1 MQKIDLVVITDQN
14 IDNYINQYINF
25 YDLKFN
31 KIFIVTKDNI
41 ITKYK
46 NVIYKDFVNEE
57 YLNSIDNNNITN
69 EIDNIRY
76 LSLYYYIIFEDDI
89 LKQQPLI
96 LQETDKIKKD
106 DEYHYSAKLFLK
118 HFFNKTQVNKIEGFK
133 IFEKNK
139 IKDLKEKFPEI
150 FHNSSM
156 NNNKGFK
163 HNIFILNKYL

>member
-1 MQKIDLVVITDQN
+1 MITDKN
-14 IDNYINQYINF
+14 IDSEIDRYINF

-31 KIFIVTKDNI
+31 KIFIVSKDNI

-46 NVIYKDFVNEE
+46 NVTYKDFVNEE
-57 YLNSIDNNNITN
+57 YLNTIDNDNIVN

-76 LSLYYYIIFEDDI
+76 LSLYYYIIFEKDI

-96 LQETDKIKKD
+96 LQETEKIKKD
-106 DEYHYSAKLFLK
+106 DEYHYSEKLFLK

-133 IFEKNK
+133 IFDKNK
-139 IKDLKEKFPEI
+139 IKDLKEKFPEV

-163 HNIFILNKYL
+163 HNIYFLYRYIT